1 MRKIN
6 AKDVDFTNSESSELL
21 WLLKWRPSHEKVS
34 YKYLC
39 DTLGVIIDRHTLE
52 RLGCAGMQ
60 KFECSQDDLI
70 ALSESFAAL
79 QKRVESLIIKK

>member
-1 MRKIN
+1 MSKIN
-6 AKDVDFTNSESSELL
+6 AKDVDFSNSRLSELL
-21 WLLKWRPSHEKVS
+21 WPSKWRPSREKVS

-60 KFECSQDDLI
+60 KFECNQDDLI
-70 ALSESFAAL
+70 ALSKSFAEL